1 MGKDLPSENDL
12 PLLIEDDSSALKAPD
27 PIAAST
33 ADVADETML
42 SAYEASFRPPS
53 VVASQ
58 ILAGAGAAINGLFI
72 TRPLILTPECR
83 HSGSADLAKDIMP
96 STYGDSFR
104 ARSVTASEILA
115 GAGAAFSG
123 IFITRP
129 LRLTPECRDPS
140 KVIGQRFMR

>member
-1 MGKDLPSENDL
+1 M
-12 PLLIEDDSSALKAPD
+12 
-27 PIAAST
+27 
-33 ADVADETML
+33 ADETML
-42 SAYEASFRPPS
+42 SAYEASFRAPS

-58 ILAGAGAAINGLFI
+58 ILAGAGAAINGIFI

-83 HSGSADLAKDIMP
+83 HSGAADLVKEIML

-104 ARSVTASEILA
+104 ARSAIASQILA

-129 LRLTPECRDPS
+129 LRLTPECRHPS
-140 KVIGQRFMR
+140 EVIGQRFMR